1 MTDERPS
8 QSSQAA
14 SNATTEV
21 DIANEKATEKA
32 TEKSPATPLQCLNG
46 SAVAAALAWVAYSI
60 TQKVGANFAAHPFE
74 STNYIAVNIS
84 VAVRTL
90 IAGLFAMAT
99 AVFALTALGIFGL
112 GIQTLLKQRNGDAS
126 AS

>member
-8 QSSQAA
+8 PSSKAA
-14 SNATTEV
+14 SSPTTEAE
-21 DIANEKATEKA
+21 IAAEKT

-60 TQKVGANFAAHPFE
+60 TKKVGANFAAHPFE